1 MMYINEKDI
10 TLQEIADAAD
20 VSVSTLR
27 SFVYGD
33 NADCRVS
40 MVVKLA
46 KVLNV
51 SCDELL
57 GAGTI
62 SEQTC
67 QSLQLVRMMPESFT
81 HFVRW
86 AIHYHYDR
94 LTQGEPTSKLIEI
107 MRPICADNGN
117 IKMTNDFDII
127 DIKNLGPSLSP
138 KIFMGIRIPCNHYV
152 PNYFKGD
159 ILLLAN
165 DRCSRKEE
173 NVVVAFD
180 EFMWIVNRK
189 EEIEDGKKV
198 DNFYSLR
205 DSNRKAPKGNIGMI
219 LGYVAYVIRCMD

>member
-1 MMYINEKDI
+1 MLEKKYLGKLSKNLERNPDDYMTSFRHNLMMYINEKDI

-138 KIFMGIRIPCNHYV
+138 KIFMGIRI
-152 PNYFKGD
+152 
-159 ILLLAN
+159 
-165 DRCSRKEE
+165 RKKSPGTL
-173 NVVVAFD
+173 V
-180 EFMWIVNRK
+180 R
-189 EEIEDGKKV
+189 
-198 DNFYSLR
+198 
-205 DSNRKAPKGNIGMI
+205 
-219 LGYVAYVIRCMD
+219 